1 MKANK
6 MCALALA
13 ALTLFGLNACKD
25 KNDDKALEL
34 TPTSTTLKVGETE
47 QLVANITVDEWKSSD
62 EKIATVSNSGLVTA
76 VAEGTAI
83 ISATANGTTKTC
95 VVKVTANGGGGEAKE
110 VKGSQI
116 WPVILDATTA
126 ESVKSKIVAS
136 FAPNDVDQFLYVW
149 DNTYAANDNPTGMN
163 FYGNTEGFTAM
174 TVTALGWSGCG
185 FCLTKDGNGWE
196 AAEALRAAIV
206 ANPDD
211 YYLHLAIKS
220 TDNYS
225 HCFYMFGSEA
235 TKFVLGSKVVYDG
248 AVYSDFTRDGSWQEF
263 DIPMSKYATALSE
276 AACVAGVNV
285 FVILSEGIQGA
296 QLNVDAIY
304 FYKK

>member
-6 MCALALA
+6 ICAFALA

-25 KNDDKALEL
+25 KNDDKSLEL
-34 TPTSTTLKVGETE
+34 TPSSATLKVGETQ
-47 QLVANITVDEWKSSD
+47 QLVANIAVDEWKTSD

-83 ISATANGTTKTC
+83 VSATANGTTKTC
-95 VVKVTANGGGGEAKE
+95 VVKVTANGGDEGNTKE

-126 ESVKSKIVAS
+126 ETVKSKIVAS
-136 FAPNDVDQFLYVW
+136 FAPNDQDQFLYVW
-149 DNTYAANDNPTGMN
+149 DKTYTANDNPTGKN
-163 FYGNTEGFTAM
+163 FFGNTEGFTALIVAS
-174 TVTALGWSGCG
+174 TWSGCG
-185 FCLTKDGNGWE
+185 FNLTKDGTGWK
-196 AAEALRAAIV
+196 AAEELRAAIV

-211 YYLHLAIKS
+211 YYLHMAIKS

-225 HCFYMFGSEA
+225 HCFYMFGAET
-235 TKFVLGSKVVYDG
+235 TKFILGTSVVYDG

-263 DIPMSKYATALSE
+263 DIPMSKYATALSTTTC
-276 AACVAGVNV
+276 AAGVNV
-285 FVILSEGIQGA
+285 FVALSEGVVGA
-296 QLNVDAIY
+296 QLNLDAIY